1 MQSTPSRETD
11 PHDIFDIKPDVVLAA
26 RADQTASKLALL
38 DTLSRASAPQ
48 VRVESGGASPSPANT
63 SPPSVDTTFRAAV
76 VDRAAAVDNVAVPRD
91 PPATGKF
98 AARFVKRLLMGLL
111 FALCSG
117 VAAVAWKHHGDEAR
131 QMVARWVPPSVLAAL
146 PLAPFAEKPPL
157 AAQPNPPADQAA
169 AADQATA
176 PSAPPAQ
183 PSQDTATA
191 ITASPADS
199 SDSARLLQSMARD
212 LAAMGSQ
219 VEQLKADI
227 DQLKAGQAQ
236 ISRDIA
242 KASEAMTS
250 EAKTSEAKTSAQSQR
265 PRLSAPP
272 MPSAATAARK
282 PKPAFPPVQAAAT
295 QAVPVAAPLPP
306 QAAAPAPLQPAP
318 PAQATTQ
325 PDGEPV
331 VRPPIPLR

>member
-1 MQSTPSRETD
+1 MQSTLTSRETD

-38 DTLSRASAPQ
+38 DTLSRSSAPQ
-48 VRVESGGASPSPANT
+48 VRLESGGASSPSPADTSLSSVDT
-63 SPPSVDTTFRAAV
+63 SPPSVDTTFRAA
-76 VDRAAAVDNVAVPRD
+76 AVDNAAVPGE

-98 AARFVKRLLMGLL
+98 AAKFAKRLLMGLL

-131 QMVARWVPPSVLAAL
+131 QMVARWVPPFVLAAL
-146 PLAPFAEKPPL
+146 PVAEKPPL
-157 AAQPNPPADQAA
+157 AGQPNSTANQAA

-176 PSAPPAQ
+176 PSAPSAQ
-183 PSQDTATA
+183 PSQDTAPA
-191 ITASPADS
+191 ITASDADS
-199 SDSARLLQSMARD
+199 SRLLQSMARD
-212 LAAMGSQ
+212 LATMGSQ

-236 ISRDIA
+236 ISRDITR
-242 KASEAMTS
+242 ASGAITS
-250 EAKTSEAKTSAQSQR
+250 EVKTSAQSPR
-265 PRLSAPP
+265 PRLPAPT
-272 MPSAATAARK
+272 TAARK
-282 PKPAFPPVQAAAT
+282 PRPAFPPVQAAAT
-295 QAVPVAAPLPP
+295 QAAPPLPP
-306 QAAAPAPLQPAP
+306 QAVTPAPLQQPAP

>member
-1 MQSTPSRETD
+1 MQSTLTSRETD

-48 VRVESGGASPSPANT
+48 VRVESGSASPSSADTSLSPVDT
-63 SPPSVDTTFRAAV
+63 SPPSVDTTFRAA
-76 VDRAAAVDNVAVPRD
+76 AVDNAAVPGE

-98 AARFVKRLLMGLL
+98 AAKFAKRLLMGLL

-131 QMVARWVPPSVLAAL
+131 QMVARWVPPFVLAAL
-146 PLAPFAEKPPL
+146 PVAEKPPL
-157 AAQPNPPADQAA
+157 AGQPNSTANQAA

-176 PSAPPAQ
+176 PSAPSAQ
-183 PSQDTATA
+183 PSQDTAPAT
-191 ITASPADS
+191 TASDADS
-199 SDSARLLQSMARD
+199 SRLLQSMARD
-212 LAAMGSQ
+212 LATMGSQ

-236 ISRDIA
+236 ITR
-242 KASEAMTS
+242 ASGAITS
-250 EAKTSEAKTSAQSQR
+250 EVKTSAQSPR
-265 PRLSAPP
+265 PRLPAPT
-272 MPSAATAARK
+272 TAARK
-282 PKPAFPPVQAAAT
+282 PRPALPPVQAAAT
-295 QAVPVAAPLPP
+295 QAAPPLPP
-306 QAAAPAPLQPAP
+306 QAATPAPLQQPAP